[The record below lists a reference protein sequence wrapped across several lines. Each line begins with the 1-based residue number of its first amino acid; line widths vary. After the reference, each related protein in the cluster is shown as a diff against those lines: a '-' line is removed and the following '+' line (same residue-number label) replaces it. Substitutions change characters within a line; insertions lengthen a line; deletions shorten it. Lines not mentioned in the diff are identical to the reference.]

1 MTFFSC
7 LNKTCFT
14 QEFSHSNNRAWPSI
28 VDFIL
33 TIFHWSLSTCT
44 QELRPQTIS
53 EIIRKPETDAT
64 NDGRAITEAK
74 NKNNFTAWRVVYRNL
89 HWSWRHILSTH
100 TSLPDLI
107 GNFLDCLPYILY
119 DVSSDNLLLD
129 QQIIPLFIVFV
140 ILTTCLFDIVLILW
154 GEILSWSLKGVREL
168 NEVRIDKMSAVNPG
182 HKKFSRRDSRNCLFS
197 LRVFQEPYKI
207 TPALLGVWN

>member
-1 MTFFSC
+1 MTINNWFHINNFSLITLDLYPRTTTSDHQWNYSQARNRC
-7 LNKTCFT
+7 NK
-14 QEFSHSNNRAWPSI
+14 
-28 VDFIL
+28 
-33 TIFHWSLSTCT
+33 WS
-44 QELRPQTIS
+44 R
-53 EIIRKPETDAT
+53 
-64 NDGRAITEAK
+64 GRAITEAK

-100 TSLPDLI
+100 TPLPDLI
-107 GNFLDCLPYILY
+107 GNFLDSLPYILY

-129 QQIIPLFIVFV
+129 QQIIPLFIVFF

-182 HKKFSRRDSRNCLFS
+182 HK
-197 LRVFQEPYKI
+197 
-207 TPALLGVWN
+207 